1 MLSNVNHSQAHGT
14 LLSKKA
20 QPLQEPHDRV
30 FYLAQGTKS
39 VRAGGKIEIK
49 TRKVRKKEKKD
60 LRETSQEPP
69 KRKIRLWPAGAHE
82 LQGLNTSIC
91 RGEKDMND
99 MTQAEL
105 EAFRKEARS
114 VAFYEV
120 IELIRDGKT
129 VDQILDILKE
139 KVKA

>member
-20 QPLQEPHDRV
+20 LPLQEPHDRV

-49 TRKVRKKEKKD
+49 TLKVRKKEKKD

-69 KRKIRLWPAGAHE
+69 KRKIRL
-82 LQGLNTSIC
+82 
-91 RGEKDMND
+91 
-99 MTQAEL
+99 
-105 EAFRKEARS
+105 
-114 VAFYEV
+114 
-120 IELIRDGKT
+120 
-129 VDQILDILKE
+129 
-139 KVKA
+139 